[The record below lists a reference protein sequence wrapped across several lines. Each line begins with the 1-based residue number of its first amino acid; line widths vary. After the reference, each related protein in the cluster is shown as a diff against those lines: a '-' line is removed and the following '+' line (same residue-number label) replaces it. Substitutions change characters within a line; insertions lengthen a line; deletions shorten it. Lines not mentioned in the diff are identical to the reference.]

1 MTSASGDRPPL
12 DVLVIGS
19 GQAGL
24 AMGHQLTRLGLRFQI
39 VAQATIATT
48 SAATSLRRPLGSD
61 GVSPDSRRASSTSSW
76 VDAHGGGP
84 PNTRPT
90 VDGFDH
96 PASSVTERG

>member
-48 SAATSLRRPLGSD
+48 SAATSLRRPLGPD
-61 GVSPDSRRASSTSSW
+61 GLARTLGVPRRRALGW
-76 VDAHGGGP
+76 AHDGGP
-84 PNTRPT
+84 PNTRRT
-90 VDGFDH
+90 VDGLDH

>member
-1 MTSASGDRPPL
+1 MTAGGTAGTQL
-12 DVLVIGS
+12 DVLVIGG

-76 VDAHGGGP
+76 VGARRWSAKH
-84 PNTRPT
+84 TA
-90 VDGFDH
+90 DG
-96 PASSVTERG
+96 